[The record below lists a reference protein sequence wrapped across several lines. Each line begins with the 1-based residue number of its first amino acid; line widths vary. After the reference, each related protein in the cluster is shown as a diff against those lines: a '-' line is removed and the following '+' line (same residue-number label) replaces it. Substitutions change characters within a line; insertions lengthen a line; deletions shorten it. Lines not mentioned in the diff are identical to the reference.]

1 MTEEGTVLRMR
12 SDHVIGKIMRN
23 GNGDQLAVP
32 SERVIASLISLLI
45 SLYSFVIVLKML
57 HNSVFFP

>member
-1 MTEEGTVLRMR
+1 MLRMR